1 MKKKLTAGNYT
12 KNIIRK
18 RNNNPRYQIVLIE
31 NGRYLG
37 MLDINMGHIVIDIRI
52 FIVFVFVLFMC
63 LPV

>member
-1 MKKKLTAGNYT
+1 MKKKLTAGKYT

-18 RNNNPRYQIVLIE
+18 RNNNPLYQIVLIE

-37 MLDINMGHIVIDIRI
+37 MLDINMGHIDIRI

>member
-1 MKKKLTAGNYT
+1 MKKILTSGNYT

-37 MLDINMGHIVIDIRI
+37 MLDINMGHIDIRI
-52 FIVFVFVLFMC
+52 FIVFVFVLFNG

>member
-1 MKKKLTAGNYT
+1 MKKKLPAGNYT

>member
-1 MKKKLTAGNYT
+1 MKKKLPAGNYT

-18 RNNNPRYQIVLIE
+18 RNNNPLYQIVLIE

-37 MLDINMGHIVIDIRI
+37 MLDINMGHIDIRI

>member
-1 MKKKLTAGNYT
+1 MKKKLSSGNYT

-18 RNNNPRYQIVLIE
+18 RNNNPLYQIVLIE

-37 MLDINMGHIVIDIRI
+37 MLDINMGHIDIRI

>member
-37 MLDINMGHIVIDIRI
+37 MLDINMGHIDIRI

>member
-1 MKKKLTAGNYT
+1 MKKKLTSGNYT

-37 MLDINMGHIVIDIRI
+37 MLDINMGHIDIRI

>member
-1 MKKKLTAGNYT
+1 MKKKLPAGNYT

-37 MLDINMGHIVIDIRI
+37 MLDINMGHIDIRI

>member
-1 MKKKLTAGNYT
+1 MKKILTSGNYT